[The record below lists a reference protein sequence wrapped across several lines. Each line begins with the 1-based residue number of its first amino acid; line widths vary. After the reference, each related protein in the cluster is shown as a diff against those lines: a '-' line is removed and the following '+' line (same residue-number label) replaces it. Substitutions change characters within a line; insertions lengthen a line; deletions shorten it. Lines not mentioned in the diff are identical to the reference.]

1 MQFKPH
7 ATEECTA
14 GACSLWLHGGNT
26 LRGWWREKKRRRKKE
41 KMIKGKKKVSLLH
54 NWHFLLRVQILRL
67 WPPVGVSWCSMHRR
81 TCCRSILQAMHIADL
96 SSPFKLKEKENE
108 TSTKQQN
115 QYFIVSSQQTI
126 HRIRSPKKSGNA
138 GLRLLNVR
146 VGRRFPLFNVRHCFI
161 PI

>member
-96 SSPFKLKEKENE
+96 SSPFKLKFIIK
-108 TSTKQQN
+108 SQQN
-115 QYFIVSSQQTI
+115 NKPVLLYHRSRLFIGFV
-126 HRIRSPKKSGNA
+126 HLK
-138 GLRLLNVR
+138 R
-146 VGRRFPLFNVRHCFI
+146 VAMRGFGC
-161 PI
+161 

>member
-54 NWHFLLRVQILRL
+54 NWHFSYGSRFFVFGHR
-67 WPPVGVSWCSMHRR
+67 WGCHGVVCIGAHVADPYYKQ
-81 TCCRSILQAMHIADL
+81 CILQ
-96 SSPFKLKEKENE
+96 
-108 TSTKQQN
+108 TC
-115 QYFIVSSQQTI
+115 
-126 HRIRSPKKSGNA
+126 
-138 GLRLLNVR
+138 RLPLN
-146 VGRRFPLFNVRHCFI
+146 LL
-161 PI
+161 